1 MKKFS
6 VKKLNSRGAAT
17 IFIVMSILA
26 AVLAIAL
33 GTSFVAS
40 TELRISSSSRE
51 SVTAYYAAETGIEQ
65 ALYDHI
71 IKEPTA
77 AKCPLWT
84 SLDSAQYC
92 LNVTEDT
99 PGDYRTITKIQSI
112 GEYNSVRR
120 SIEINF

>member
-6 VKKLNSRGAAT
+6 IKKLNSTGAAT
-17 IFIVMSILA
+17 IFMVMSILA
-26 AVLAIAL
+26 AVLVIAL

-40 TELRISSSSRE
+40 TELRLSSSSRE

-71 IKEPTA
+71 TKEPTP
-77 AKCPLWT
+77 KCPLWT
-84 SLDSAQYC
+84 SLDGAQYC
-92 LNVTEDT
+92 LIVTEDT

-120 SIEINF
+120 SVEITF